1 MLTGTILLTGF
12 EAFGKVDDNP
22 SQRVVEQIAARH
34 DERIVAYV
42 LPVEY
47 QRAGQMIR
55 NLMQVHQPTAVLMLG
70 VAQGRD
76 AINLERIALN
86 LNDAHLADNAGD
98 LALGRRIETDAP
110 AAYWSTLPLDALH
123 EQIAAQQIAVRYS
136 NHAGAYLCNH
146 VFYVARHWL
155 ETQQQGHIPC
165 GFIHLPAAGDEAP
178 AMPVAQMTKAVD
190 SCLSFL
196 MGETAHP

>member
-22 SQRVVEQIAARH
+22 SQRVVEQIAARNDGH
-34 DERIVAYV
+34 IVAKV

-55 NLMQVHQPTAVLMLG
+55 QLIEIHQPVAVLMLG
-70 VAQGRD
+70 VAQGRE
-76 AINLERIALN
+76 AINLERVALN
-86 LNDAHLADNAGD
+86 LNDAHLADNAGE
-98 LALGRRIETDAP
+98 LALGRLIDANAP

-123 EQIAAQQIAVRYS
+123 EQVAAQQIAVRYS

-146 VFYVARHWL
+146 VFFVARHWL

-165 GFIHLPAAGDEAP
+165 GFIHLPAAGEEAP
-178 AMPVAQMTKAVD
+178 AMPLAKIVQAVD
-190 SCLSFL
+190 CCLSFL
-196 MGETAHP
+196 TENVARV